1 MHPSTRFYVRGLF
14 LLGMSAVFVQWS
26 FAEDLADGAKQN
38 LPAAF
43 DAGWKG
49 EKTCEVLYELESVR
63 VGRCSFAP
71 GVGHEKHFH
80 VPHFGYVLEG
90 GTMRIRDAAGVEKV
104 VTTTT
109 GKSWSSD
116 KITVHDVLNIG
127 DTTTSYLVI
136 EPKTEAVVTE

>member
-1 MHPSTRFYVRGLF
+1 MHPSPRFYVRGLL
-14 LLGMSAVFVQWS
+14 LLGMSAFVQWS
-26 FAEDLADGAKQN
+26 FAEGLSDAPKQN

-43 DAGWKG
+43 DAGWEG
-49 EKTCEVLYELESVR
+49 QKTCEILYELDSVR

-80 VPHFGYVLEG
+80 RPHFGYVLEG
-90 GTMRIRDAAGVEKV
+90 GTMRIRDEAGAEKV
-104 VTTTT
+104 VQTTA

-116 KITVHDVLNIG
+116 KITVHEVLNIG

-136 EPKTEAVVTE
+136 EPKVEAVETE

>member
-1 MHPSTRFYVRGLF
+1 
-14 LLGMSAVFVQWS
+14 
-26 FAEDLADGAKQN
+26 
-38 LPAAF
+38 
-43 DAGWKG
+43 
-49 EKTCEVLYELESVR
+49 LYELDSVR

>member
-14 LLGMSAVFVQWS
+14 LLGMSAFAQWS
-26 FAEDLADGAKQN
+26 FAEDLTDGTIQN

-49 EKTCEVLYELESVR
+49 EKTCEVLYELDSVR